1 MSFFRSA
8 LSSSQRRRLGEQE
21 RDSDE
26 LVRAPTTLKESISY
40 VEDIVIYTKKRYLI
54 AMTAGSLLLVSAC
67 VYPLIY
73 GYNIS
78 GRDSLGR
85 FFKAITPEIFYIGAP
100 MFSLALIYLGYGLL
114 KPTPSV
120 IINQEGI
127 VDNVSA
133 FGAGL
138 IRWDE
143 IESVFVY
150 RIMDNA
156 FLGIVPV
163 NLDAV
168 LARQPTM
175 KRFLFRMN
183 KGMAPAPF
191 AISGGGLPMSVEEL
205 LSRIESYREA
215 LSQDRA
221 GELIH

>member
-1 MSFFRSA
+1 M
-8 LSSSQRRRLGEQE
+8 
-21 RDSDE
+21 
-26 LVRAPTTLKESISY
+26 
-40 VEDIVIYTKKRYLI
+40 EDIVIYTKKRYLM
-54 AMTAGSLLLVSAC
+54 AMAAGSLLLVIAC
-67 VYPLIY
+67 VYPLVY

-100 MFSLALIYLGYGLL
+100 VFSFALIYLGYRLL
-114 KPTPSV
+114 KPAPAV

-127 VDNVSA
+127 VDNASA

-138 IRWDE
+138 IRWEE
-143 IESVFVY
+143 IESMFVY
-150 RIMDNA
+150 RVMDNA

-163 NLDAV
+163 NLEAV

-183 KGMAPAPF
+183 KGMAQAPF

-221 GELIH
+221 KELIH